1 MPKVHEV
8 SALTLDSGLTIS
20 YRSQGAVSDPT
31 VVLIPGPTDSWR
43 SYQPVLPAIP
53 AHLRVVSVSL
63 RGHGDSSK
71 PTSGYSIE
79 DLTSDVVPLLD
90 ALEIHRALL
99 VGHSGSCLVA
109 RRVAIQVPTRVA
121 GLVLEASPTT
131 LRGDPIVNS
140 VVSQLTEPIDRDFA
154 RSFVADTSTGDLA
167 AELIELLV
175 EDLLKVPVRAWQEMF
190 ASLFDYDDVSEL
202 PLVNAPTLLVWG
214 DADPRVRCRTSLCAF
229 CRVRSSSC
237 TAALGTHLDGR
248 SRCGSPETSRR
259 SRRSCRGSRQDRERT
274 CNAPD
279 RRLNGTPGRSS
290 SASSARV
297 GSVRERSA

>member
-8 SALTLDSGLTIS
+8 SAFTLDSGLTIS

-140 VVSQLTEPIDRDFA
+140 VVSELTEPIDRDFA

-167 AELIELLV
+167 AGLIELLV
-175 EDLLKVPVRAWQEMF
+175 EDLLKVPV
-190 ASLFDYDDVSEL
+190 
-202 PLVNAPTLLVWG
+202 VNAPTLLVWG